1 MKLHKPD
8 FRGLFRDLRHFDP
21 KYAGRRALN
30 AAGEGWYFQNDR
42 PSRDRLRL
50 LSYNYTAN
58 VVANLIGGSFFTG
71 LLILM
76 NADDSFIGSMTMIA
90 TAANMLQLFA
100 PLLLERFERR
110 KKLLVLMRLVM
121 QVFNVLLIGLIPLFP
136 VPQQAR
142 LAMVAVSVLIV
153 NVINAFMAPG
163 FTVWHIQSIPGNVR
177 KPFFSLIT
185 MTVGALVALCN
196 LLGSFIVDAFKAGG
210 LEYWG
215 LLLLRVVAFGL
226 VLFEFRQL
234 SRVNESPYEKNEG
247 KLNVRELLLEPLKN
261 KLYLRT
267 VLVVFLWNVT
277 ANIPG
282 SYYTV
287 YLLKEVQV
295 SYTYIMTVN
304 LINVPVVLLLTPVWG
319 RILRRLGWFNT
330 LAAAMSLYL
339 LHYVGLAFV
348 SKGTLALYPVT
359 LIAAFFLAIG
369 INLSFTGIPYVNI
382 PKKNQTAYIGFY
394 STAANLAALLGV
406 TFGRFFIQWTDGVR
420 LSLLG
425 FSLGNKQLLVLLTAA
440 LMLLATA
447 GIFWIRRGLPG
458 EEGE

>member
-1 MKLHKPD
+1 MKLHRPD
-8 FRGLFRDLRHFDP
+8 FHALLTDLRHFD
-21 KYAGRRALN
+21 ARRAARRALN
-30 AAGEGWYFQNDR
+30 AAGEGWYIRGDR
-42 PSRDRLRL
+42 PSEDRARL
-50 LSYNYTAN
+50 LTYNYTAN

-110 KKLLVLMRLVM
+110 KKLLVTLRLVM
-121 QVFNVLLIGLIPLFP
+121 QVFNVLVIGLIPLFP
-136 VPQQAR
+136 APQQAR

-153 NVINAFMAPG
+153 NILNAFMAPG

-196 LLGSFIVDAFKAGG
+196 LLASFLVDAFKAGG

-215 LLLLRVVAFGL
+215 LLLLRVLAFGL
-226 VLFEFRQL
+226 VIFEFFQL
-234 SRVNESPYEKNEG
+234 SRVQEYPYEKSGE
-247 KLNVRELLLEPLKN
+247 KLSVRGLLLEPLKN
-261 KLYLRT
+261 RLYLRT

-287 YLLKEVQV
+287 YLLKDVGV

-304 LINVPVVLLLTPVWG
+304 LINVPIVLCLTPLWS

-330 LAAAMSLYL
+330 LATAMSLYL
-339 LHYVGLAFV
+339 VHYVGLAFV

-382 PKKNQTAYIGFY
+382 PKQNQTAYIGFY

-406 TFGRFFIQWTDGVR
+406 TFGRFFIQFSEKLRV
-420 LSLLG
+420 SLFG
-425 FSLGNKQLLVLLTAA
+425 FEMGNKQLLVLITAA
-440 LMLLATA
+440 LMLLATV

-458 EEGE
+458 EESE